1 MKQII
6 LVAASL
12 ALVACGPSRT
22 DTMRVLAEEQ
32 SVAAQKDSLLK
43 DVAQTQ
49 AFLSELTQ
57 QVGTVRNLKSGRA
70 VSGGGSDLEENLT
83 PAERRARILAQVREI
98 TMRLNE
104 SESRLETS
112 RRRVVE
118 LTGSDA
124 SKSKRLAAF
133 DSAIGSF
140 RSIID
145 AQRTQ
150 IADLTEQVR
159 VLTEEN
165 ARLAGDNARLAST
178 AALVTTERDSVVAE
192 ANTAYY
198 VADTRE
204 ALTRQGIIKNE
215 GGFLGIGRTQVP
227 TRNLDLTAFT
237 PIDVRQVSEIALP
250 RAGKKYRVIT
260 PQNLAALDMPADAK
274 GRLVGAVKI
283 RDPQQFWARSKFL
296 ILVEQ

>member
-6 LVAASL
+6 LVATSL

-70 VSGGGSDLEENLT
+70 VNGGSDLEENLT

-140 RSIID
+140 RSIIES
-145 AQRTQ
+145 QRTQ

-204 ALTRQGIIKNE
+204 ALTKHGIIENV

-237 PIDVRQVSEIALP
+237 PIDVRQVSEIELP

-260 PQNLAALDMPADAK
+260 PQNLAALEMPADAK
-274 GRLVGAVKI
+274 GRLVGALKI
-283 RDPQQFWARSKFL
+283 RDPRQFWARSKFL

>member
-1 MKQII
+1 MKRII
-6 LVAASL
+6 LVAASVAL
-12 ALVACGPSRT
+12 AACGPSRT
-22 DTMRVLAEEQ
+22 DTMRILAEEQ

-57 QVGTVRNLKSGRA
+57 QVGTVRNLKSGRP
-70 VSGGGSDLEENLT
+70 VNGSSDLEENLT
-83 PAERRARILAQVREI
+83 PAERRARILTQVREI

-112 RRRVVE
+112 RKRVAE

-133 DSAIGSF
+133 DSAVGTF
-140 RSIID
+140 RSIIES
-145 AQRTQ
+145 QRTQ
-150 IADLTEQVR
+150 IADLSEQVR

-165 ARLAGDNARLAST
+165 ARLASDNVRLAST

-198 VADTRE
+198 IADTRE
-204 ALTRQGIIKNE
+204 ALTKQGIIENV

-227 TRNLDLTAFT
+227 TRNLDFTAFT
-237 PIDVRQVSEIALP
+237 PIDVRNVSEIELP
-250 RAGKKYRVIT
+250 HSGKRYRVIT

-274 GRLVGAVKI
+274 GRLVGALKI

>member
-1 MKQII
+1 MKRII
-6 LVAASL
+6 LVAATL
-12 ALVACGPSRT
+12 ALAACGPSRT
-22 DTMRVLAEEQ
+22 DTMRILAEEQ

-57 QVGTVRNLKSGRA
+57 QVGTVRNLKSGRP
-70 VSGGGSDLEENLT
+70 VGGNGSDLEENLT

-133 DSAIGSF
+133 DSAVGSF
-140 RSIID
+140 RSIIES
-145 AQRTQ
+145 QRTQ
-150 IADLTEQVR
+150 IADLSEQVR
-159 VLTEEN
+159 VLAEEN

-178 AALVTTERDSVVAE
+178 AAMATTERDSVVAE
-192 ANTAYY
+192 QNTAYY

-204 ALTRQGIIKNE
+204 ALTKHGIIENV

-237 PIDVRQVSEIALP
+237 PIDVRQVSEIELP
-250 RAGKKYRVIT
+250 RAGKRYRVIT
-260 PQNLAALDMPADAK
+260 PQNLAALDMPADAQ
-274 GRLVGAVKI
+274 GRLVGALKI

>member
-1 MKQII
+1 MRRII

-12 ALVACGPSRT
+12 ALAACGPSRT

-57 QVGTVRNLKSGRA
+57 QVGTVRNLKSGRP
-70 VSGGGSDLEENLT
+70 VNGTSDLEENLT
-83 PAERRARILAQVREI
+83 PAERRARILSQVREI

-112 RRRVVE
+112 RRRVAE

-133 DSAIGSF
+133 DSAVGSF
-140 RSIID
+140 RSIIES
-145 AQRTQ
+145 QRTQ
-150 IADLTEQVR
+150 IADLSEQVR

-178 AALVTTERDSVVAE
+178 AATVTTERDSVVAE

-204 ALTRQGIIKNE
+204 ALTKQGVIENV

-237 PIDVRQVSEIALP
+237 PIDVRQVSEISLP
-250 RAGKKYRVIT
+250 RAGKRYRVIT
-260 PQNLAALDMPADAK
+260 PQNLAALEMPADAK
-274 GRLVGAVKI
+274 GRLVGALKI
-283 RDPQQFWARSKFL
+283 RDAQQFWARSKFL